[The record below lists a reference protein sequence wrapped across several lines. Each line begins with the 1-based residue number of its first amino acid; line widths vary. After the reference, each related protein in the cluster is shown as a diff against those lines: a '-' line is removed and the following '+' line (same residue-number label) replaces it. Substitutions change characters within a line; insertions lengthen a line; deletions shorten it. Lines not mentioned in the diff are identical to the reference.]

1 MIGAAVAPNAL
12 RNDNPYAR
20 TLAQEFN
27 LLVPENALK
36 FGPLRPSRD
45 SWTWT
50 NADDIVAFAEAN
62 QMRVRGHTL
71 VWHNALPNWLVNG
84 NFSDAEIKTILRD
97 HITTLV
103 GRYRGRV
110 YAWDVVNEA
119 IEDST
124 GNLRATFWRKH
135 LGDDYIALVF
145 EWAHQADPQAL
156 LFYNDYNAE
165 GLGKKSDAVYKLA
178 QTLKQRGV
186 PIDGVGLQSHLSV
199 TTTLKPSDV
208 VTNMQR
214 LAALGLEIHITEFD
228 VRMPVPASEKNLQTQ
243 AQVYRDMMRACLSV
257 SNCKAFL
264 TWGFTD
270 KYSWIPATY
279 PDNGA
284 ALIFD
289 DGYKPK
295 PAFNG
300 LLDAL
305 KNQ

>member
-243 AQVYRDMMRACLSV
+243 AQVYHDMMRACLSV

-264 TWGFTD
+264 MWGFTD

-279 PDNGA
+279 PGNGA